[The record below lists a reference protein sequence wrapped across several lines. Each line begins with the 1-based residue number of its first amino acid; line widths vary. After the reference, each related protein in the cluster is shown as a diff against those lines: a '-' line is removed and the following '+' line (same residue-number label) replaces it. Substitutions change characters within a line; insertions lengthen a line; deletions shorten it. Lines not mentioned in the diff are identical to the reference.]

1 MSRMKKKLDFVIK
14 EDDNSRLIFRF
25 YPRQSSCHSFNDKPP
40 QSWSNVY
47 KVYYAYSVIKQWRFN
62 LDEECESVIL
72 FEEPCDE
79 CSIIDEIGQRC
90 LLLADGTEVF
100 KREDGRKFNLLDQ
113 RIYPCGMGTEWTIS
127 KREWED
133 FEDEDIIHTFYTFT
147 LFDWSDVGF
156 RFCLDKEQMK
166 DFGQYLLDCC
176 EYMLEHGV
184 PI

>member
-1 MSRMKKKLDFVIK
+1 MQMSRIKRKLDFIIE
-14 EDDNSRLIFRF
+14 EDDYSRLIFRF
-25 YPRQSSCHSFNDKPP
+25 YPRQSSCHSFNDEPP
-40 QSWSNVY
+40 KSWSEVY
-47 KVYYAYSVIKQWRFN
+47 KCYYSYSVLKQFKDDCPT
-62 LDEECESVIL
+62 LII
-72 FEEPCDE
+72 FEESCDE
-79 CSIIDEIGQRC
+79 CSIIGEIGQRC

-100 KREDGRKFNLLDQ
+100 KRKDGREFDLLDQ

-133 FEDEDIIHTFYTFT
+133 FEDEDIIHTYYTFT

-156 RFCLDKEQMK
+156 RFRLDKEQMK

-184 PI
+184 SI

>member
-1 MSRMKKKLDFVIK
+1 MSRTKRKLDFIIK

-25 YPRQSSCHSFNDKPP
+25 YPRRSSCHSFNDKPP
-40 QSWSNVY
+40 TKPEEVY

-62 LDEECESVIL
+62 PDEECESVIL
-72 FEEPCDE
+72 FEESCDE
-79 CSIIDEIGQRC
+79 CSIIGEIGQRC

-113 RIYPCGMGTEWTIS
+113 RIYPCGMGTEWTIN
-127 KREWED
+127 KREWTD
-133 FEDEDIIHTFYTFT
+133 IHTYYTFT
-147 LFDWSDVGF
+147 LFDWNDVGF
-156 RFCLDKEQMK
+156 RFRLKKEQMK
-166 DFGQYLLDCC
+166 EFGQYLLDCC